1 MTNNIRIRIIRR
13 RCKRNR
19 RDVRIQ
25 SQGVIVMNVMTGFG
39 TGKELKIT
47 VMARFKAR
55 SKGRME
61 WSTMMESM

>member
-1 MTNNIRIRIIRR
+1 MT
-13 RCKRNR
+13 
-19 RDVRIQ
+19 
-25 SQGVIVMNVMTGFG
+25 VMNVMTGLV

-47 VMARFKAR
+47 EMTRFKAR

>member
-1 MTNNIRIRIIRR
+1 MTNNIRIGIIRR

-19 RDVRIQ
+19 SDVRIQ
-25 SQGVIVMNVMTGFG
+25 SKGVTVMNVMTGLR
-39 TGKELKIT
+39 TGKELKST
-47 VMARFKAR
+47 VIARFKAR